1 MPTNFTDDQLAKAT
15 RLKHL
20 KSLAA
25 RTKAVTD
32 ALDSRTSALEAV
44 GAQANVLE
52 SVSVNGMPQT
62 ISEKNVDITMPTKV
76 SDLTNDS
83 DFQSGTQVQNAI
95 AAKISSAYKA
105 GGTKAF
111 ADLPA
116 LLVAANE
123 GYVYNVSDAF
133 TTTADFVEGAGKK
146 HPAGT
151 NVVVINTADEG
162 ETAVYKFD
170 VLAGFVDL
178 SNLVEKEAGKGL
190 STEDYTT
197 TEKDKLAAISQ
208 QANKTTVTTEKA
220 GTIEIDGTSKVIV
233 EFATDEEVASMIDDE
248 LPAPAGA

>member
-1 MPTNFTDDQLAKAT
+1 MSLTPEQLAKLT
-15 RLKHL
+15 ELKHL
-20 KSLAA
+20 QSLAA

-32 ALDSRTSALEAV
+32 ALDTRTAALEAV
-44 GAQANVLE
+44 GAQANVIE
-52 SVSVNGMPQT
+52 SISVNGTAQT
-62 ISEKNVDITMPTKV
+62 ITSKNVDITMPTNV

-111 ADLPA
+111 ADLA
-116 LLVAANE
+116 SLLVAANE

-133 TTTADFVEGAGKK
+133 TTTADFVEGAGKT

-151 NVVVINTADEG
+151 NVVVVNTAAAG

-178 SNLVEKEAGKGL
+178 SGYVEKEAGKGL

-197 TEKDKLAAISQ
+197 TEKNKLAGIST

-220 GTIEIDGTSKVIV
+220 GTIEIDGTTKVIV
-233 EFATDEEVASMIDDE
+233 AIATDAEVAEMIDAA
-248 LPAPAGA
+248 LPAPSNS